1 MRPDCIAGVNPLAS
15 NPSRSQWLNPA
26 AFAVPANN
34 IGRFGNCGV
43 GIMEGPGTQ
52 NFSAS
57 IGKRFNLT
65 ERFAA
70 LYEAQISNVF
80 NITNLGIPNT
90 QINSDSFGRVT
101 STQAA
106 EQAGARTIQMT
117 LRLMF

>member
-1 MRPDCIAGVNPLAS
+1 MDFQISMQVTPHSYTGIE
-15 NPSRSQWLNPA
+15 
-26 AFAVPANN
+26 
-34 IGRFGNCGV
+34 RFGNCGV

-57 IGKRFNLT
+57 IGKRFNLI

-80 NITNLGIPNT
+80 SISNLGIPNT
-90 QINSDSFGRVT
+90 QINSSSFGRIT
-101 STQAA
+101 STQVA